1 MGKQNKKIFIDKEE
15 LYNLYWKDSLSI
27 PEISKIFNCTTTTI
41 GNNMR
46 KYYIP
51 RRSDS
56 EAVKIS
62 SAKRSEE
69 VLRAR
74 AIKFR
79 ETWYSRPE
87 NEREKINKSRATK
100 VENKEA
106 QVKKI
111 RESKLRNN
119 TNKVSKAENNFY
131 HLLTILFDKK
141 DIIRPYTDERY
152 PFLCDF
158 YIKSKDL
165 FIEYQGHPSHG
176 YCPFEKDNKEHVA
189 YLEKQTIDMTTWTKR
204 DVIKLETAKRNNI
217 RLALIYPHHDNY
229 LIENNKIT
237 TFKINELEKI

>member
-1 MGKQNKKIFIDKEE
+1 MGRQNKKIFINREE
-15 LYNLYWKDSLSI
+15 LYDLYWKDNLSI
-27 PEISKIFNCTTTTI
+27 PEISKIFNCTHTTI
-41 GNNMR
+41 RNNMKR
-46 KYYIP
+46 YCIP

-69 VLRAR
+69 SLRER

-79 ETWYSRPE
+79 KTWYSRPE
-87 NEREKINKSRATK
+87 SEREVINKSRATK
-100 VENKEA
+100 PENKEV
-106 QVKKI
+106 QIQKI
-111 RESKLRNN
+111 KESKLRNG
-119 TNKVSKAENNFY
+119 TNKASKAEDNFY
-131 HLLTILFDKK
+131 HSLTILFDKA
-141 DIIRPYTDERY
+141 DIVRPYTDDRY

-176 YCPFEKDNKEHVA
+176 YCPFDKDNKEHLA
-189 YLEKQTIDMTTWTKR
+189 YLEKQSIDMTTWIKR

-217 RLALIYPHHDNY
+217 RLALIYPHHNNY
-229 LIENNKIT
+229 LVENNKII

>member
-1 MGKQNKKIFIDKEE
+1 MGKQNKKIFIDKKE
-15 LYNLYWKDSLSI
+15 LYDLYWKDNLSI
-27 PEISKIFNCTTTTI
+27 PEISKIFNCTATTI
-41 GNNMR
+41 GIKMR
-46 KYYIP
+46 KYGIP
-51 RRSDS
+51 RRNDS

-62 SAKRSEE
+62 SAKRSREA
-69 VLRAR
+69 LRKR

-100 VENKEA
+100 PENREVQTRKA
-106 QVKKI
+106 

-119 TNKVSKAENNFY
+119 TNKTSKAEDSFY
-131 HLLTILFDKK
+131 HLLTILFDK
-141 DIIRPYTDERY
+141 DDVIRPYTDERY

-176 YCPFEKDNKEHVA
+176 YCPFEKDNKEHLA

-204 DVIKLETAKRNNI
+204 DVVKLETAKRNNI
-217 RLALIYPHHDNY
+217 RLALIYPHHNNY
-229 LIENNKIT
+229 LIENSKTT